1 MEPRTCQKIYET
13 KEKKTMIK
21 PSKVIFV
28 DKKLEEIYFNL
39 NDADPLKKAIKKAI
53 EKIKQNAFSGE
64 SIPKRII
71 PKEYFKKYKIDNL
84 WLMDLSKSARLI
96 YSITTPN
103 EVEILSIIID
113 FFEDHKKYERKFKY

>member
-1 MEPRTCQKIYET
+1 
-13 KEKKTMIK
+13 MIK
-21 PSKVIFV
+21 PSKVIFA

-71 PKEYFKKYKIDNL
+71 PKEYIKKFEIDNL
-84 WLMDLSKSARLI
+84 WLIDLSKSARLI

-113 FFEDHKKYERKFKY
+113 FFEDHKKYERAFKY

>member
-1 MEPRTCQKIYET
+1 
-13 KEKKTMIK
+13 MIK

-28 DKKLEEIYFNL
+28 DKKLEKIYFNL
-39 NDADPLKKAIKKAI
+39 NAIDPLKKAIKKAI